1 MRIERLLMKE
11 FEGIENCNSDIRA
24 AIINFG
30 YNLCLGDLDL
40 AFNFISNIKRLIYH
54 FYYSSCFLYKSFNLK
69 TFVVLLFG
77 QV

>member
-11 FEGIENCNSDIRA
+11 FEGIENCDSNIRA

-40 AFNFISNIKRLIYH
+40 AFNFISNIKRFITVIII
-54 FYYSSCFLYKSFNLK
+54 FL
-69 TFVVLLFG
+69 
-77 QV
+77 